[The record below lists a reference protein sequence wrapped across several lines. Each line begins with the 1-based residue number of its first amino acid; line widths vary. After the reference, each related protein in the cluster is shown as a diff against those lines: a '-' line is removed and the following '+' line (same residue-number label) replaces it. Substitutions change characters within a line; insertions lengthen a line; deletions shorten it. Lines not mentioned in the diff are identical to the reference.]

1 MNNIDSIQGQI
12 AFKAL
17 KESLIES
24 DDSFKSISASA
35 SKVASIEKDLNYE
48 VMKKEI

>member
-12 AFKAL
+12 VFKAL

-35 SKVASIEKDLNYE
+35 ARTA
-48 VMKKEI
+48 EI